1 MAAGLRTDREATMPG
16 RKRQSR
22 EERQRKQREYQ
33 RAYNRRIAAA
43 RAPDRDAIAR
53 ELLHYA
59 ITENLKLGREEELWT
74 LATSII
80 ERLVARGY
88 DRAATEQTFSAI
100 VARYDAGWTFQRRL
114 HRGSGGDDAAECDG
128 DRTG

>member
-16 RKRQSR
+16 RKRQTR
-22 EERQRKQREYQ
+22 EERLRKQREYQ
-33 RAYNRRIAAA
+33 RAYNRRIAEA

-59 ITENLKLGREEELWT
+59 ITENLRLGREEEMWT
-74 LATSII
+74 LAASVI
-80 ERLVARGY
+80 ERLVARDY

-100 VARYDAGWTFQRRL
+100 VDRYEAGWTFQRRL
-114 HRGSGGDDAAECDG
+114 HHGGDGDEAAECDG